1 MKETFASAIS
11 VRAALYRVAL
21 VLVPNIYVKED
32 FNDYEDLNI
41 IGKDI
46 IAIYNNM
53 AEMSKYCAKQ
63 KKSRQES
70 LEPSEKKSGNYSSWA
85 QFGLLYVF
93 VNKVVLK
100 QSHSGQ

>member
-1 MKETFASAIS
+1 MVEEWFVHAIS
-11 VRAALYRVAL
+11 TRATLYGVVL

-32 FNDYEDLNI
+32 FNDYEELNI

-63 KKSRQES
+63 KK
-70 LEPSEKKSGNYSSWA
+70 
-85 QFGLLYVF
+85 
-93 VNKVVLK
+93 
-100 QSHSGQ
+100 